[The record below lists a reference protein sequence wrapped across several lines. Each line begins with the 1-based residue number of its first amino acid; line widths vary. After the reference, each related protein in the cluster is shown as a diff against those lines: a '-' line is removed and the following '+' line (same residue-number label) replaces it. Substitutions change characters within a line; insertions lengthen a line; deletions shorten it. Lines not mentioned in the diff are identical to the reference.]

1 MISPT
6 DQMYSNALRNNIVY
20 VSGFAIVF
28 FESNNANIRLNIAI
42 PSIAVYIRRSKAAS
56 NERLV

>member
-1 MISPT
+1 MINPT
-6 DQMYSNALRNNIVY
+6 DQMYSNTLRDNITY
-20 VSGFAIVF
+20 VSGFAIVL
-28 FESNNANIRLNIAI
+28 FESSNANIRLNMAI